1 MLPAC
6 LLEQLLWLVG
16 DGSAL
21 SHVVACAM
29 RGVRLFADLR
39 EFRGIKLPTLG
50 ADIGSRTLSVNFW
63 HESEKNVVSV
73 SGLCDTLIYVGLA
86 GKLAPTGFRRLYVF
100 AFCVMLYCVRWSGRG
115 LPLRRWLAVI
125 ICDFD
130 WWRFEFGSHAL
141 PSEL

>member
-6 LLEQLLWLVG
+6 LPEQLLWLVG

-63 HESEKNVVSV
+63 HESEKTSYLSAVYATRSSMSV
-73 SGLCDTLIYVGLA
+73 SPASLRLLA
-86 GKLAPTGFRRLYVF
+86 FDAFMCLLF
-100 AFCVMLYCVRWSGRG
+100 A
-115 LPLRRWLAVI
+115 
-125 ICDFD
+125 
-130 WWRFEFGSHAL
+130 
-141 PSEL
+141 